1 MIETK
6 EAKINMLKSYQGKFE
21 LHSLKSEPIKERR
34 KSLHNTPRISIV
46 ENSPS
51 NINSKI
57 MSIPLSQ
64 TPNLR
69 EFKPNSKYDKKP
81 EANINKINSKDG
93 KRRNSIKKNNLD
105 IIKKRRR
112 TVKEN
117 DFLNIQKLLNSDI
130 NIDGSKNNVNDM
142 IFKDNISEILIN
154 NNQKRGNNKRRNTV
168 NIGLG
173 DAQIR
178 ILKSKFAPSDL

>member
-1 MIETK
+1 M
-6 EAKINMLKSYQGKFE
+6 
-21 LHSLKSEPIKERR
+21 
-34 KSLHNTPRISIV
+34 
-46 ENSPS
+46 
-51 NINSKI
+51 
-57 MSIPLSQ
+57 
-64 TPNLR
+64 
-69 EFKPNSKYDKKP
+69 
-81 EANINKINSKDG
+81 
-93 KRRNSIKKNNLD
+93 D
-105 IIKKRRR
+105 IIKKRRG

-168 NIGLG
+168 NIGLC

-178 ILKSKFAPSDL
+178 KLKSKFAPSDL